1 MHILNPQWRQAGG
14 ISGAGMATNF
24 VSPLLGWGLGR
35 FPAPTAFFNTYKII
49 CVVCNPIKQVN
60 PGSELSPSS
69 SDKRPQQRLDLCAS
83 HKPR

>member
-1 MHILNPQWRQAGG
+1 MSQDAVFEFDDGHLEGDLGDLPDTILDGSLILGSRDLASRQR
-14 ISGAGMATNF
+14 
-24 VSPLLGWGLGR
+24 VWW
-35 FPAPTAFFNTYKII
+35 
-49 CVVCNPIKQVN
+49 VN